1 MTWANGTEQQLQD
14 ARRELEAA
22 ERELDTGTEAARV
35 RYARALYE
43 ADLAGRRADR
53 MARDSRRQQLTWRP
67 VAG

>member
-22 ERELDTGTEAARV
+22 ERELNTGTEAARV

-43 ADLAGRRADR
+43 ADQAGRRADR
-53 MARDSRRQQLTWRP
+53 MARDSRRRQNTWRL

>member
-22 ERELDTGTEAARV
+22 ERELANGTEAARV
-35 RYARALYE
+35 RYARAMYE
-43 ADLAGRRADR
+43 ADLAHRRADR
-53 MARDSRRQQLTWRP
+53 MARDSRRQQRSWRP

>member
-22 ERELDTGTEAARV
+22 ERELTTGTEAARV

>member
-1 MTWANGTEQQLQD
+1 MTWADGTEQQLQD

-22 ERELDTGTEAARV
+22 ERELITGTEAARV

-53 MARDSRRQQLTWRP
+53 MARDSRRHQATWRP

>member
-1 MTWANGTEQQLQD
+1 MTWTNGTEQQLQD

-22 ERELDTGTEAARV
+22 ERELASGTEAARV

-43 ADLAGRRADR
+43 ADLAHRRADR
-53 MARDSRRQQLTWRP
+53 MARDSRRQQLSWRP

>member
-1 MTWANGTEQQLQD
+1 MTWTNGTEQQLQD

-22 ERELDTGTEAARV
+22 EQDLASGTEAARV

-43 ADLAGRRADR
+43 ADLAHRRADR
-53 MARDSRRQQLTWRP
+53 MARDSRRQQQSWRP

>member
-53 MARDSRRQQLTWRP
+53 MARDSRRHQMTWRP

>member
-1 MTWANGTEQQLQD
+1 MTWANGTEQHLQD

-22 ERELDTGTEAARV
+22 ERELSTGTEAARV
-35 RYARALYE
+35 RYARALHE

>member
-22 ERELDTGTEAARV
+22 ERELNTGTEAARV

>member
-22 ERELDTGTEAARV
+22 ERELNTGTEAARV

-67 VAG
+67 VAS

>member
-22 ERELDTGTEAARV
+22 ERELATGTEAARV

>member
-22 ERELDTGTEAARV
+22 ERELSTGTEAARV

>member
-22 ERELDTGTEAARV
+22 EKELNTGTEAARV

-43 ADLAGRRADR
+43 ADLAERRADR
-53 MARDSRRQQLTWRP
+53 MARDSRRHQLTWRP

>member
-53 MARDSRRQQLTWRP
+53 MARDSRRHQRTWRP

>member
-22 ERELDTGTEAARV
+22 ERELNTGTEAARV

-53 MARDSRRQQLTWRP
+53 LARDSRRQQLTWRP